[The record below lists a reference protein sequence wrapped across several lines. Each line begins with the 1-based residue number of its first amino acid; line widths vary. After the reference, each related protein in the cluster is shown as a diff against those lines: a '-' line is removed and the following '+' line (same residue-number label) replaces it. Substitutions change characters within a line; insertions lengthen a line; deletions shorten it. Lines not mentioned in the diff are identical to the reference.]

1 VNDME
6 RALLDKAMND
16 FDSLTSKQHE
26 SLQSLL
32 GSFGM
37 YAVPRKANVRQL
49 LIGSARHQLLDQPAA
64 FVEQIKLGIP
74 QAFRDVFWSVLTLS
88 AVDYLFR
95 QQLPTPEKVQAA
107 EEHLRQE
114 QLNCLYYLDQFI
126 CRLDQDELDLFLHF
140 VTGSSVMPDKISFTF
155 NQLAG
160 ELRRPIAHTC
170 SNTLELSSTYSS
182 SQELKREFMAILN
195 NTVCF
200 QMNMV

>member
-49 LIGSARHQLLDQPAA
+49 LIGTARHQLLDTPAP
-64 FVEQIKLGIP
+64 FIEQIKLGIP

-95 QQLPTPEKVQAA
+95 QQLPTPEKVQAVVQAA
-107 EEHLRQE
+107 EEH
-114 QLNCLYYLDQFI
+114 LDQFI
-126 CRLDQDELDLFLHF
+126 CRLDQDELGLFLHF
-140 VTGSSVMPDKISFTF
+140 VTGSSVMPDKISVTF

-182 SQELKREFMAILN
+182 SQELKRESMAILN
-195 NTVCF
+195 NTLCF